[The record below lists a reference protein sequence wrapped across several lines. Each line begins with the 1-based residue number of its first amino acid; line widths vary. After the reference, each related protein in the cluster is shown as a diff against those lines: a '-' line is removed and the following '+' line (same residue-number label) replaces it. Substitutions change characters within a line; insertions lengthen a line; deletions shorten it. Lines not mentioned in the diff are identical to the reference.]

1 MPDRLDP
8 STLQDFGRRLRGL
21 RADTPARWGRMDA
34 CAMLR
39 HMRATL
45 ELSLGELEAPQLVPR
60 WIGAPLGW
68 IFTTLVTRWPRGL
81 GGRRPPIAAL
91 CPCDGAPFDEE
102 RERLLA
108 ALARFAASLRD
119 EPLARTPHP
128 IFGPL
133 SRRRWARVHALHLRH
148 HLRQFAQ

>member
-1 MPDRLDP
+1 MPDRLDL
-8 STLQDFGRRLRGL
+8 STLPDFAGRLRDL

-34 CAMLR
+34 TLMVR
-39 HMRATL
+39 HMRATV
-45 ELSLGELEAPQLVPR
+45 ELSLGERAAPELVPR
-60 WIGAPLGW
+60 WLGAPVGW
-68 IFTTLVTRWPRGL
+68 LFTTLVTRWPRGL
-81 GGRRPPIAAL
+81 GGRRPPVAAL
-91 CPCDGAPFDEE
+91 CPTDGGAFHEE

-108 ALARFAASLRD
+108 TLTRFTAALRD
-119 EPLARTPHP
+119 EPLARVSHP